1 MSRNRSID
9 HVHPARVVRS
19 SHRARTIPLDSLD
32 EMYPRPNSSS
42 RARASPLA
50 RACVVDANEWATI
63 RARAHAGGKDNAP
76 VRRAVRDA
84 SEREPRVETESVAKR
99 SVESR

>member
-9 HVHPARVVRS
+9 SCIHPARVVRS

-32 EMYPRPNSSS
+32 EMYPRPNRRPFVRVDDT
-42 RARASPLA
+42 RARTRVGRITRPFAA
-50 RACVVDANEWATI
+50 R
-63 RARAHAGGKDNAP
+63 
-76 VRRAVRDA
+76 VRDA